1 MLPLRILEKEGTLT
15 RLVPIL
21 LTLAYPVLVYF
32 ALHVV
37 SPRALGLG
45 ILALFALR
53 LAVVAPRRLVVYA
66 RLAGPVAAAVV
77 AASVASL
84 VWNDPRA
91 LLLSPALVNVAL
103 LLAFALSF
111 AARETLIETLALA
124 QVGTLS
130 VEEHAYCRKLTALWC
145 AFFLANAAVT
155 AELALDGTLESWAL
169 YTGLIAYVLMGLL
182 FAVEFV
188 YRHWRFRRYVGLPT
202 DALLRRLFPPDRL
215 P

>member
-1 MLPLRILEKEGTLT
+1 LAQ
-15 RLVPIL
+15 IL
-21 LTLAYPVLVYF
+21 LTLGYPVLVYF
-32 ALHVV
+32 ALQAV

-53 LAVVAPRRLVVYA
+53 LAFVAPRKLVAHA
-66 RLAGPVAAAVV
+66 RLAGPVAAAIV
-77 AASVASL
+77 AASAVTL

-91 LLLSPALVNVAL
+91 LLLSPVLVNVAL
-103 LLAFALSF
+103 LLSFALSF
-111 AARETLIETLALA
+111 SARETLIEALALA

-130 VEEHAYCRKLTALWC
+130 LEERAYCRKVTGLWC

-155 AELALDGTLESWAL
+155 AELALYGTRESWAL
-169 YTGLIAYVLMGLL
+169 YSGLIAYALLGLL
-182 FAVEFV
+182 LAAEFI

-202 DALLRRLFPPDRL
+202 DALLRRIFPEDPS